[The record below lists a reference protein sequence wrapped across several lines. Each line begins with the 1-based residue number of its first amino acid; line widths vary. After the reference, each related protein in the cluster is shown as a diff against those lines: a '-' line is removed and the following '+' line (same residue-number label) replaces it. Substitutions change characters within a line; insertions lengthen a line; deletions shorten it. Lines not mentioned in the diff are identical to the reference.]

1 MEKRTDEIG
10 KVSQNQLV
18 VAKKLTFIKEG
29 EGGKGR
35 GMRGGKGRGM
45 RGGKG
50 RGMRGK
56 VREADNVADIFLKF

>member
-18 VAKKLTFIKEG
+18 VAKKLTFIKKG
-29 EGGKGR
+29 E
-35 GMRGGKGRGM
+35 
-45 RGGKG
+45 GGKG

>member
-29 EGGKGR
+29 EGG
-35 GMRGGKGRGM
+35 
-45 RGGKG
+45 GKG

>member
-1 MEKRTDEIG
+1 MFVKTALEKRTDEIG

-35 GMRGGKGRGM
+35 GMRG
-45 RGGKG
+45 
-50 RGMRGK
+50 K

>member
-29 EGGKGR
+29 DARGERKGDARKGEGG
-35 GMRGGKGRGM
+35 
-45 RGGKG
+45 
-50 RGMRGK
+50 
-56 VREADNVADIFLKF
+56 

>member
-35 GMRGGKGRGM
+35 GMRG
-45 RGGKG
+45 
-50 RGMRGK
+50 K
-56 VREADNVADIFLKF
+56 VREADNVADFSQIFNKLNNLFSSISFSI